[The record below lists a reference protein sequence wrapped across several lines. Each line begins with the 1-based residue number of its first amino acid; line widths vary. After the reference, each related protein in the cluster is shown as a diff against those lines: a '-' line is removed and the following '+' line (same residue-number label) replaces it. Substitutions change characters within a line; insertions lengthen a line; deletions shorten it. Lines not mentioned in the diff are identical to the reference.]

1 MNRSSA
7 AVRVVAPCRADLA
20 GGTLDIWPI
29 GLLHPGSLTV
39 NMAIPVEV
47 ELVVGLDGEPG
58 SVLHTA
64 LNGEVRRLGPSDA
77 HTDLT
82 AALSFA
88 VAPQGGVRVEV
99 LSQAPLR
106 SGIGGSSSY
115 GIALVRALTEL
126 VRPVPSEERMV
137 ALVRDCEARILGFPT
152 GEQDHWAA
160 VRGGVLALHLEVGGD
175 RVEVLAV
182 EPEWL
187 SDRATV
193 FYSGIRHHSGMVNW
207 QVIRRRLDGHAATI
221 EAFDRIAAAARECR
235 AGLLAH
241 DDAAVASAIRQ
252 EWKARR
258 RLAPDVSTLELD
270 ELTEAAS
277 ASGASAVKGCGAG
290 GGGSILVWHPPGAR
304 ADIVTALEA
313 ACEGGRLLAT
323 GAAAGGVRLIPE
335 S

>member
-1 MNRSSA
+1 M
-7 AVRVVAPCRADLA
+7 RVVAPCRADLA

-47 ELVVGLDGEPG
+47 ELLVDLDGEPDV
-58 SVLHTA
+58 VLHTA
-64 LNGEVRRLGPSDA
+64 TNGEVRRLGPSDA
-77 HTDLT
+77 LVDLT
-82 AALSFA
+82 AAIGFA
-88 VAPQGGVRVEV
+88 VVPRGGVRVV
-99 LSQAPLR
+99 VCGQAPFR

-126 VRPVPSEERMV
+126 VGTVPPEERMV
-137 ALVRDCEARILGFPT
+137 ALVRDCEARILGCPT

-160 VRGGVLALHLEVGGD
+160 VRGGVVAVHLEPGGN
-175 RVEVLAV
+175 RVETLTVDS
-182 EPEWL
+182 EWL

-193 FYSGIRHHSGMVNW
+193 FFSGIRHHSGMVNW
-207 QVIRRRLDGHAATI
+207 QVIRRRLDGHAETI
-221 EAFDRIAAAARECR
+221 EAFDQIAAAARDCR
-235 AGLLAH
+235 DGLAAQ
-241 DDAAVASAIRQ
+241 DETAVASAIRR

-258 RLAPDVSTLELD
+258 RLAPDVSPLELN
-270 ELTEAAS
+270 ELAGVAA

-304 ADIVTALEA
+304 TGIVTALEA
-313 ACEGGRLLAT
+313 AAEDGRVLAT
-323 GAAAGGVRLIPE
+323 GAVSDGVRLIPV